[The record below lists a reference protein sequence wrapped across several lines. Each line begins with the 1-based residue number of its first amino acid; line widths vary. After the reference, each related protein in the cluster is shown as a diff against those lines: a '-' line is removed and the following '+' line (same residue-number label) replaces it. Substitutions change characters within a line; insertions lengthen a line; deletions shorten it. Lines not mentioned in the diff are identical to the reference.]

1 MESENKNRI
10 QNNVGDRTDQYGEH
24 SGFCES
30 LGCDEII
37 HAKSQLYKDSSYCID
52 IHVTH
57 RIVDGVCTG
66 AECKEKAAV
75 SEKQDNSQDQG
86 DDDLHGEAVSE
97 SLFGFRRVIFTH
109 KDAGSGSAS
118 VSDKSSEGRYDHN
131 KRHTDTYTGK
141 GKSTLSGNMTNIDTI
156 DDIVEHI
163 DELCGNGRKCK
174 LQKKLSDRLGS

>member
-1 MESENKNRI
+1 MRI
-10 QNNVGDRTDQYGEH
+10 P
-24 SGFCES
+24 
-30 LGCDEII
+30 GCDEII

-131 KRHTDTYTGK
+131 KRHTYTYTGK
-141 GKSTLSGNMTNIDTI
+141 GKRTLSGNMTNIDTI

>member
-10 QNNVGDRTDQYGEH
+10 QNNVGDCTDQYGEH

-174 LQKKLSDRLGS
+174 LQKQLSDRLGS